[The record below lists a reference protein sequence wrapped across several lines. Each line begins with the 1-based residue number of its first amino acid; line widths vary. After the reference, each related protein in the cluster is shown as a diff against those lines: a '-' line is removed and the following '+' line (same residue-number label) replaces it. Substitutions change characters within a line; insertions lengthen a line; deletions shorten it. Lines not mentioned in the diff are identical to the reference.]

1 MEEAEVAQNLE
12 LLAAPPRRASFGA
25 DVAVGGMERGE
36 MGFES
41 VGVGES
47 ESLFVK

>member
-12 LLAAPPRRASFGA
+12 LLADFVA

-41 VGVGES
+41 VRVGQS
-47 ESLFVK
+47 EMQSRVA